1 MNNQT
6 HNFIVNFIWSVADD
20 VLRDVYVR
28 GKYRDVILPMT
39 VIRRIDSV
47 LEKKLAQIS
56 ERKKTLDELGLT
68 EDKQEASLLNAAGEA
83 FYNVSNLT
91 LKEIAGR
98 PTLQKMYDDL
108 ILYLNGFSANIQ
120 DIIKKFNFYDQV
132 AKMKDSG
139 ILGDVLAKFTDPDI
153 DLSPENLDN
162 HAMGTIFEELLRRFN
177 EENNEEAG
185 EHWTP
190 RDVVELMADLI
201 FTPIADKIQDSVYTF
216 YDGACG
222 TGGMLT
228 AAEER
233 LKNLAHERGKNIT
246 IHLFGQEI
254 NSETYAIAKADLILK
269 GDGSQAKNIAFGSTL
284 LNDFHKNMTFDFML
298 SNPPYGKSWKS
309 DAEKMSLTQKKQIS
323 DTRFYDGNISLI
335 PRTSDGQLL
344 FLLNNISKM
353 KISSQIGSRIAE
365 VHNGSSIFTG
375 DAGSGES
382 NARKF
387 IIENDLLEA
396 IIALPENMFYNT
408 GINTFIWVLSNKK
421 DDKRRGKIQLINAV
435 DMKAPLRKNMGS
447 KNSELTP
454 EIRAKIVKIFSD
466 MQENE
471 FSIILDNNE
480 FLYWSV
486 SINRPGRNP
495 DNEIIPFNYPGG
507 IQGFMKR
514 EVLPFAP
521 DAFIDEKKTQTG
533 CEISFDNSRT
543 FQEILQSIH
552 KSNNEINE
560 ILSEIARW

>member
-1 MNNQT
+1 M
-6 HNFIVNFIWSVADD
+6 
-20 VLRDVYVR
+20 
-28 GKYRDVILPMT
+28 PMT

-47 LEKKLAQIS
+47 LEKKRAPIA
-56 ERKKTLDELGLT
+56 ERKKMLDELGLT
-68 EDKQEASLLNAAGEA
+68 EDKQESGLLDAAGEA
-83 FYNVSNLT
+83 FYNISPFT
-91 LKEIAGR
+91 LKDIAGR
-98 PTLQKMYDDL
+98 ATPEKMYDDL

-120 DIIKKFNFYDQV
+120 DIIKKFNFYDQA

-139 ILGDVLAKFTDPDI
+139 ILGDVLAKFTAPDI
-153 DLSPENLDN
+153 DLSPEKLDN

-233 LKNLAHERGKNIT
+233 LKQLADERGKKIS

-284 LNDFHKNMTFDFML
+284 LNDLHKDMTFDFML

-309 DAEKMSLTQKKQIS
+309 DAEKMASGQKKQITDS
-323 DTRFYDGNISLI
+323 RFYDGNISLI

-353 KISSQIGSRIAE
+353 KDSQMGSRIAE

-387 IIENDLLEA
+387 IIEHDLLEA

-421 DDKRRGKIQLINAV
+421 DDRRRGKVQLINAV
-435 DMKAPLRKNMGS
+435 DMKSPLRKNMGS
-447 KNSELTP
+447 KNCELTQD
-454 EIRAKIVKIFSD
+454 IRSEIVKIFVN
-466 MQENE
+466 MQENQH
-471 FSIILDNNE
+471 SIILDNNE
-480 FLYWSV
+480 FLYWQV
-486 SINRPGRNP
+486 SIKRPGQAA
-495 DNEIIPFNYPGG
+495 DTEIIPFNYPGG
-507 IQGFMKR
+507 IQGFMNK

-521 DAFIDEKKTQTG
+521 DSVIDEKKTQTG
-533 CEISFDNSRT
+533 CEISFTKYFYRPDNART
-543 FQEILQSIH
+543 IQEILQSIH
-552 KSNNEINE
+552 NTNNEADE
-560 ILSEIARW
+560 ILRGLSQ